1 MPEEKKEKGDDT
13 SWESGAGT
21 DEILGSF
28 EMIEKGKSK
37 SKSEFENKK
46 TSKTKLKNLKQEVER

>member
-46 TSKTKLKNLKQEVER
+46 TSKTQKSEVRS